1 MGPRQCIQ
9 TIASGGFR
17 GIDHSFASAAP
28 PSVLIATP
36 LLIATQRRGRLAP
49 VGNLGFVS
57 IDGDP
62 ALLAA
67 LLSGVGAS
75 LFCLL
80 SQGGVMVL
88 ALGRPQRS
96 SGALVFF
103 HGGRLVALTSLGA
116 CAALLAPWAASGVS
130 PLVVVAP
137 AALVVVLGLAVL
149 GAGRRPRCCAPG
161 PLSAAEGFA
170 PAAVCLVRGFLWG
183 LLPCP
188 ATLGMLLLAAT
199 QSTQAAGAMVM
210 LGFAVGSSLALV
222 PASMLLRRV
231 GPVGPFGLW
240 ARPVLAGLCLIPAAV
255 PWLC

>member
-1 MGPRQCIQ
+1 MG
-9 TIASGGFR
+9 TF
-17 GIDHSFASAAP
+17 
-28 PSVLIATP
+28 
-36 LLIATQRRGRLAP
+36 
-49 VGNLGFVS
+49 GFVS
-57 IDGDP
+57 INGDP

-96 SGALVFF
+96 TSALVFL
-103 HGGRLVALTSLGA
+103 HGGRLVALTGLGA
-116 CAALLAPWAASGVS
+116 CAVLLAPWAASGVS
-130 PLVVVAP
+130 PLVVAAP
-137 AALVVVLGLAVL
+137 AALVVVLGLAVQ
-149 GAGRRPRCCAPG
+149 GARRHRRCCAAGPG
-161 PLSAAEGFA
+161 PAGDGSA
-170 PAAVCLVRGFLWG
+170 PALAWLGRGLLWG

-222 PASMLLRRV
+222 PASVVLRRV
-231 GPVGPFGLW
+231 GPIGHWG
-240 ARPVLAGLCLIPAAV
+240 RPLLASLCLIPAAV